1 MQTKSKMYTRPIFT
15 ILAIVGLCTF
25 SISGST
31 ISPVI
36 TYLLSSEKRTKT
48 VKIMPL
54 GDSITWDWY
63 YDDPRLDAQRSGYR
77 SHLWYKL
84 NATGYKADF
93 VGSRSNG
100 GAVVPR
106 YDGDNEGYTGWTS
119 YQISDHIYHWLELN
133 PPDIVLLHI
142 GTNDS
147 VYYAPYTEG
156 VERILTQIDLFER
169 EKKHKIKVIVARIIS
184 LPSNSSWISQFND
197 NLDAMV
203 RRRVANGDNIAIVD
217 MEYGA
222 GLDYSRDL
230 IDGIH
235 PTNCGY
241 EKMANV
247 WFTAI
252 TGKAAPRLASC
263 YR

>member
-1 MQTKSKMYTRPIFT
+1 MHIRTIFI
-15 ILAIVGLCTF
+15 ILAIVGLYTF

-36 TYLLSSEKRTKT
+36 TYLISSEKRTKT

-54 GDSITWDWY
+54 GDSMTWDWY
-63 YDDPRLDAQRSGYR
+63 YND
-77 SHLWYKL
+77 
-84 NATGYKADF
+84 
-93 VGSRSNG
+93 
-100 GAVVPR
+100 
-106 YDGDNEGYTGWTS
+106 
-119 YQISDHIYHWLELN
+119 QISDHIYHWLELN
-133 PPDIVLLHI
+133 PPDNVLLHI

-184 LPSNSSWISQFND
+184 LPSNSGWISQFNY

-203 RRRVANGDNIAIVD
+203 RRRVTNGDNIAIVD